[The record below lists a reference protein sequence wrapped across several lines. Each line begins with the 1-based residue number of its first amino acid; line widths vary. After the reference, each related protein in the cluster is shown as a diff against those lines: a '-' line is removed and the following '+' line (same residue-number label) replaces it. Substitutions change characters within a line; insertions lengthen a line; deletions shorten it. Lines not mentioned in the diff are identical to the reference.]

1 MLRRNMK
8 GRSPMNFDPFG
19 QMTKAFEAWQKMADD
34 SVQRAMSFYGEL
46 DKLEAKGVERTA
58 VAVDEVAVLQKETLA
73 YGAQLAAEWRR
84 LTLESMKQMS
94 STFTGSQKA

>member
-1 MLRRNMK
+1 
-8 GRSPMNFDPFG
+8 MNFDPFG
-19 QMTKAFEAWQKMADD
+19 QMNKAFEAWQKMADD
-34 SVQRAMSFYGEL
+34 GVQRALSFYTEL

-84 LTLESMKQMS
+84 LTIESMKQAA
-94 STFTGSQKA
+94 TAFTPAPKTAA